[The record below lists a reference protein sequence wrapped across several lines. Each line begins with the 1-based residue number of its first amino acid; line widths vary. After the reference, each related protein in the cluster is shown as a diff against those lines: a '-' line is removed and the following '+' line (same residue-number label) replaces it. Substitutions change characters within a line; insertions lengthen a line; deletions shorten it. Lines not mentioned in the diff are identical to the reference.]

1 LQIYFVN
8 GGSPSTS
15 TYRRL
20 KRKSLNRHFSPTS
33 KVRNSADTY
42 PVIAEHVRGAH
53 VHVRAQTPGCAS
65 HIRLMSNK
73 HITAQLPRLTVQ
85 GLF

>member
-33 KVRNSADTY
+33 KVRNSVDIYSGT
-42 PVIAEHVRGAH
+42 
-53 VHVRAQTPGCAS
+53 
-65 HIRLMSNK
+65 
-73 HITAQLPRLTVQ
+73 
-85 GLF
+85 

>member
-1 LQIYFVN
+1 MSVCPILDRFYRQKAQIKHISSLQIYFVN

-33 KVRNSADTY
+33 KVRNSVDIY
-42 PVIAEHVRGAH
+42 SGIAAREE
-53 VHVRAQTPGCAS
+53 CAYAAL
-65 HIRLMSNK
+65 HIFVS
-73 HITAQLPRLTVQ
+73 
-85 GLF
+85 